1 MMRRFIFLFFASFTL
16 FFLSCA
22 HPRTPEKNVSEK
34 NRLTT
39 ISYAK
44 GFTLTKEGNQQVVT
58 VFNPW
63 HKGKIW
69 ATYHLTKGVAHKG
82 EIHVPLDSIAVF
94 SATQLNA
101 IEKLGKLDAVIGVSD
116 ARYLRNA
123 SVVRLLSKGKIVEMA
138 QAGAYYTEKLLQAP
152 PRAIF
157 YSPYEN
163 SRQLPAV
170 LHRLLF
176 IPYLDYMETNPL
188 GRAEWIKFTAAF
200 LGEGKA
206 ANVIFDSIAHQ
217 YNRLKRLA
225 KSALSKPTVFSDKY
239 YNGQWYVAGG
249 KSYIATLFKDAGTD
263 YVFQYLPQSASRPL
277 DFETVWKR
285 AQNADFWRIVGTYG
299 AKPSY
304 RSIADENRLYT
315 GFKAFKEK
323 HILYCDPQKTAY
335 FERSPLAPQIV
346 LSDFIKAFHP
356 RLLPG
361 YMPVFYHLIKN

>member
-1 MMRRFIFLFFASFTL
+1 MRSITSLFFAFFAF

-22 HPRTPEKNVSEK
+22 HPRKPVKNVSEK
-34 NRLTT
+34 NRLST
-39 ISYAK
+39 IYYAK
-44 GFTLTKEGNQQVVT
+44 GFSITKEGHQQVVT
-58 VFNPW
+58 VFDPW

-69 ATYHLTKGVAHKG
+69 ATYHLTQGVAHKG
-82 EIHVPLDSIAVF
+82 EIHVPMDSIAIF

-101 IEKLGKLDAVIGVSD
+101 IEKLNKLDAVIGVSD

-138 QAGAYYTEKLLQAP
+138 QAGAYYTEKLLQTP

-176 IPYLDYMETNPL
+176 IPYLDYMETDPL
-188 GRAEWIKFTAAF
+188 GRTEWIKFTAAF
-200 LGEGKA
+200 LGKGPVA
-206 ANVIFDSIAHQ
+206 DVLFDSIAHQ
-217 YNRLKRLA
+217 YNRLKLLA
-225 KSALSKPTVFSDKY
+225 KSALPKPTVFSDKY
-239 YNGQWYVAGG
+239 YNGQSFVAGG
-249 KSYIATLFKDAGTD
+249 KSYIATLFKDAGSD

-277 DFETVWKR
+277 GFETVWKR
-285 AQNADFWRIVGTYG
+285 AQNADFWRIVGTFG

-304 RSIADENRLYT
+304 RLIADENRLYT

-356 RLLPG
+356 QLLPD
-361 YMPVFYHLIKN
+361 YKPVFYHLIKN